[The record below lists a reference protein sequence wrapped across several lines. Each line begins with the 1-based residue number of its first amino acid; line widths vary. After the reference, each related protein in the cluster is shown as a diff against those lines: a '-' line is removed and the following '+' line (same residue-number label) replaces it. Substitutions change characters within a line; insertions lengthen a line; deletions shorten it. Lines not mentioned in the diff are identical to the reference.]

1 MVIIR
6 ITLSN
11 LLREKGDLCLELLR
25 VDKGIYPFDTSQPIG
40 SMQVL
45 LPHASNYP
53 GSAQFYLFDAAT
65 KLGFE
70 QSVNLNYSE
79 NHWLNNTPCQYLYV
93 FLQQARLE

>member
-45 LPHASNYP
+45 CSPTLVITPVPLN
-53 GSAQFYLFDAAT
+53 FIFLT
-65 KLGFE
+65 RLRN
-70 QSVNLNYSE
+70 SVSSSPL
-79 NHWLNNTPCQYLYV
+79 T
-93 FLQQARLE
+93 

>member
-11 LLREKGDLCLELLR
+11 LLREKGDLCLELLP

-45 LPHASNYP
+45 LPTLVITPVPLNFIFLT
-53 GSAQFYLFDAAT
+53 QLRN
-65 KLGFE
+65 
-70 QSVNLNYSE
+70 SVSSSPL
-79 NHWLNNTPCQYLYV
+79 T
-93 FLQQARLE
+93 